1 MKFLVE
7 TCIVVNKNYP
17 LQQHF
22 MAQGIQPDS
31 IQQILHIAERTHKIF
46 NILTQIYT
54 PVLDP
59 SCLSDDI
66 VLNSANISN
75 IKPVSA
81 PRWPG
86 VPHLLSCPVPVL
98 DHQNLEYNRDST
110 PMPSLDPSWSSAGW
124 NCPALRS
131 SGLPWHSSFCTWYK

>member
-81 PRWPG
+81 PR
-86 VPHLLSCPVPVL
+86 
-98 DHQNLEYNRDST
+98 
-110 PMPSLDPSWSSAGW
+110 
-124 NCPALRS
+124 
-131 SGLPWHSSFCTWYK
+131 